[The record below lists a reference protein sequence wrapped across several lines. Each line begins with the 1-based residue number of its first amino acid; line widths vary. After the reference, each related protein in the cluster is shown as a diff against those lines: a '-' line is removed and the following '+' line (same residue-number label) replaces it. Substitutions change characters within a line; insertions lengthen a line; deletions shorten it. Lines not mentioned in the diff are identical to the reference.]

1 MHFSLPE
8 SFAAYV
14 SQRDVKAAVD
24 HILNSKSLEV
34 PADLDWEHLPD
45 FHAAVLAAYQ
55 VRSDYATAL
64 HQLWNEVWQPI
75 LDSSDIEIQAL
86 SIAETQ
92 EWSSTHA
99 DTGNAWKDEEFYRS
113 FRKNSFLIILGVGL
127 HSNEARLYLW
137 LGDEQGEN
145 SKAEELSLPTSEA
158 SDWYLEGEGSDE
170 WGYTSEG
177 LAPIRNRCVE
187 LDRLRAAAKRA
198 VAKIIEVVTS

>member
-24 HILNSKSLEV
+24 HILNSTSLEV

-64 HQLWNEVWQPI
+64 HQLWNEVWQPV

-127 HSNEARLYLW
+127 HSTEARLYLW
-137 LGDEQGEN
+137 FGDEQGEN
-145 SKAEELSLPTSEA
+145 SKAEELSLPTSQGQFC
-158 SDWYLEGEGSDE
+158 SSLPPVRFLFNY
-170 WGYTSEG
+170 
-177 LAPIRNRCVE
+177 
-187 LDRLRAAAKRA
+187 
-198 VAKIIEVVTS
+198 